1 MLMRVSIGIH
11 QDDIEAAIKTYHM
24 MSQRWF
30 THASPTLFNAG
41 TRRPQVIIK
50 IMKEGSVSSI
60 QCWICFLFEFFISIW
75 KFQLK
80 VCLVM

>member
-11 QDDIEAAIKTYHM
+11 HDDIEAAIKTYHM

-41 TRRPQVIIK
+41 TRRPQVIIN
-50 IMKEGSVSSI
+50 IMKEGSVNNSVLD
-60 QCWICFLFEFFISIW
+60 LFCLILISI
-75 KFQLK
+75 
-80 VCLVM
+80 